1 MSQWSVVRSIR
12 AEAGENLQPS
22 LSATSKPKQARDA
35 EEFIE
40 PCFDSEVGK
49 ERPSNRQNDKER
61 AEARLPCEPIVKE
74 PPKGTSAFTNS
85 LPHGGYICQ

>member
-1 MSQWSVVRSIR
+1 VSQWSVVRSIR
-12 AEAGENLQPS
+12 TGAGENLQPS

-49 ERPSNRQNDKER
+49 ERLSAKQSAERQKD
-61 AEARLPCEPIVKE
+61 EPK
-74 PPKGTSAFTNS
+74 PA
-85 LPHGGYICQ
+85 